1 MQLPKSDRM
10 SGLLETRRKAL
21 EKKNQRQAA
30 AVTALLFLLGVTGCF
45 FITAFTISNPPP
57 GEQFVAVGFASLG
70 ESESASGDVESVAPS
85 EVVEEAVQPTE
96 SESISQESPAET
108 PIVTQSMSEVSIPT
122 EPISA
127 DKTPEPAEPEPE
139 RTVTSALSNALSSL
153 PSSGGGGSSGESDQ
167 GVGNEGA
174 ETGKI
179 DGKGVVSGDD
189 GDWALEGGG
198 NRIGK
203 PILDEK
209 PQQEGV
215 IRVNIIVDK
224 SGAVVSATF
233 DRLNSTFAES
243 YHVEL
248 AIRAAKTAKFTANAA
263 KPARKGYLNIH
274 FELE

>member
-30 AVTALLFLLGVTGCF
+30 AVTALLFLLGVAGCF

-70 ESESASGDVESVAPS
+70 ESERASGDAESEAPS

-108 PIVTQSMSEVSIPT
+108 PIITQSMSEVSVPT

-127 DKTPEPAEPEPE
+127 DKKPEPEEPE

-203 PILDEK
+203 PVLDEK

-248 AIRAAKTAKFTANAA
+248 AIRAAKTATFTANAA